1 MWSIQRSHQKIGEIL
16 DEIIPGLSD
25 KFIDRTCQ
33 VRSQRYYYEIMPQGL
48 SKGKSLL
55 EIAEYYDIE
64 QKEIIAFGD
73 ELNDET
79 MIKVAGVGV
88 AMANAVDHIKE
99 ISDYITLSND
109 EDGIADYLEKFV
121 LKGDSNE

>member
-1 MWSIQRSHQKIGEIL
+1 
-16 DEIIPGLSD
+16 
-25 KFIDRTCQ
+25 
-33 VRSQRYYYEIMPQGL
+33 MPQGL